1 MHFVDIQYCIIAM
14 ESIQYTTK
22 NIPLPYMKEVV
33 FKSLWKQNNA
43 INTVASDNTYFLSH
57 TSTEELRTRSM

>member
-1 MHFVDIQYCIIAM
+1 M